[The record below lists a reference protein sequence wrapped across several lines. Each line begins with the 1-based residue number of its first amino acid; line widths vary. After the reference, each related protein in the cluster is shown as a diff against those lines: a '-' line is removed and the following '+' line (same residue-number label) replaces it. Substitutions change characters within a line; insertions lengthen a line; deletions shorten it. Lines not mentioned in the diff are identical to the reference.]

1 MLAVHLLLPEHFVDA
16 EPLDTATVMAGHIA
30 NKWYLHTKKKVK
42 EQKLK
47 IIAANN
53 WNPIKNK

>member
-16 EPLDTATVMAGHIA
+16 EPLDTATVMAGHIT
-30 NKWYLHTKKKVK
+30 NKWYLHKKKVK

-53 WNPIKNK
+53 RNPIKNK